1 MMKAHPYLSP
11 RFLDSF
17 RQPGNRHLVTFF
29 HRICPIRVRKV
40 DMTLSIGRDFFHT
53 SSAFADRMAVVGVR
67 DIDFQSHPIRLQSA
81 KQIQASKMLFIHDTH
96 TSWRVILRIKSRDQ
110 TGICPNSYKMFKCSS
125 AYYQLGSL

>member
-1 MMKAHPYLSP
+1 MKMKKAHPYLSP

-17 RQPGNRHLVTFF
+17 RQPGNRHLVTLF

-53 SSAFADRMAVVGVR
+53 SSAFADRMAVIGVR

-81 KQIQASKMLFIHDTH
+81 KQKLKMQASKILFIQGKHTH
-96 TSWRVILRIKSRDQ
+96 ELESNIRNQ
-110 TGICPNSYKMFKCSS
+110 TVT
-125 AYYQLGSL
+125 